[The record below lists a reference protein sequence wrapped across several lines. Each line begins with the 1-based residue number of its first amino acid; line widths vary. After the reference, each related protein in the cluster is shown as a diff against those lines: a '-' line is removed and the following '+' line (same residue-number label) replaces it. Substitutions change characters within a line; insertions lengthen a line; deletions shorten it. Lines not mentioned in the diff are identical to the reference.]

1 MSVKRSHAAMAEPT
15 SDSPECPFLPI
26 FETFRKEI
34 DEHHERRE
42 RVIKASRDI
51 TASSKKII
59 FTLHRL
65 RTIGQPLPDH
75 ITKANKPYTADITTK
90 LTLIGPD
97 LQGRNADRYARQISS
112 GLQEYIE
119 AASFQYYLETGTLLT
134 YANASETV
142 RSLCTGEAKVEL
154 GYEDYIL
161 GLYDFTG
168 EVMKFGITAMATS
181 GTIPISGPGRT
192 LLTDLRALRAG
203 LEGVRFGGSPVAREV
218 EKKAEVMRVS
228 VEKVEKALYGLT
240 VRAGERPKGWMPS
253 EGDGGRGEGVEV

>member
-1 MSVKRSHAAMAEPT
+1 MAEPT
-15 SDSPECPFLPI
+15 SDSPESPFLPI

-75 ITKANKPYTADITTK
+75 IAKANKPYTTDITTK
-90 LTLIGPD
+90 LTLIAPD
-97 LQGRNADRYARQISS
+97 LQGQNADRYARQISS

-134 YANASETV
+134 YTTAASNV
-142 RSLCTGEAKVEL
+142 RDLCTDDAKVEL

-168 EVMKFGITAMATS
+168 EVMKFGITAMAIS
-181 GTIPISGPGRT
+181 GTIPVSGPGRT
-192 LLTDLRALRAG
+192 LLTDLRTIRAR

-218 EKKAEVMRVS
+218 DKKAEVMRVS

-253 EGDGGRGEGVEV
+253 DGDGGRGEGVEV